1 VSGELRLLDRLHSC
15 PLKRGWHGVGLA
27 FGVPRGSIRG
37 ELVCVCSG
45 TRGTTGSAGWVVQ
58 CSGRGRKF
66 WNHGSDAVGPAWS
79 RLLPGRR
86 HNKTT
91 RFVEEETRG
100 HHLYLFAERAATG
113 LHDWVAG
120 YSTLRARLG
129 FRKAV
134 ASVFVAFPNC
144 IARTSP

>member
-1 VSGELRLLDRLHSC
+1 MCALGQGGQQA
-15 PLKRGWHGVGLA
+15 PPA
-27 FGVPRGSIRG
+27 GSSNAQDA
-37 ELVCVCSG
+37 VASF
-45 TRGTTGSAGWVVQ
+45 GTTVVMP
-58 CSGRGRKF
+58 SGLRGLVYFLAEGTIRLPDFSKMRP
-66 WNHGSDAVGPAWS
+66 VGIIYTS
-79 RLLPGRR
+79 LL
-86 HNKTT
+86 
-91 RFVEEETRG
+91 
-100 HHLYLFAERAATG
+100 ERAATG